1 MADTKILQEDSIDVS
16 ESSAVV
22 VSEPEVVVTNSAIA
36 ALDKTTP
43 ILDVKEE
50 QAKPS
55 LPQVTHPVDGSQQ
68 RDVKSIVEAILFA
81 ANEPVSIRKLCEII
95 GNADAKQIRE
105 TIDLLRHEYDSQNR
119 AFQIEDIADGFQI
132 LTRVEYYDWVAKL
145 WKKSGDNKL
154 SQAALETLAI
164 VAYKQPITRANIE
177 AIRGVQSG
185 QMIRTLV
192 EKKLVRIVG
201 REEVLGRPLLY
212 GTTKNFL
219 EQFGLKSIKDLPKTG
234 ELDMQ

>member
-22 VSEPEVVVTNSAIA
+22 VSEPEVVGTNSAIA

>member
-1 MADTKILQEDSIDVS
+1 MTDTNLNAECEIQSSELAMPCRHDVGVRSS
-16 ESSAVV
+16 EAASFSPQPSAF
-22 VSEPEVVVTNSAIA
+22 SLSRDI
-36 ALDKTTP
+36 
-43 ILDVKEE
+43 
-50 QAKPS
+50 KP
-55 LPQVTHPVDGSQQ
+55 
-68 RDVKSIVEAILFA
+68 IVEAILFA

-95 GNADAKQIRE
+95 GNTDTKQIRE
-105 TIDLLRHEYDSQNR
+105 IIESLRQDYDSQNR

-132 LTRVEYYDWVAKL
+132 LTRAEYYDWVAKL

-164 VAYKQPITRANIE
+164 IAYKQPILRADIE

-185 QMIRTLV
+185 QMIRTLI

-212 GTTKNFL
+212 GTTKSFL
-219 EQFGLKSIKDLPKTG
+219 EQFGLKSIKDLPKTK